1 MTYQAQ
7 LFQCCRE
14 GDLQKAQFLHEEK
27 DVDLNLR
34 DIWDS
39 SPLYYACLC
48 GHFEL
53 VEYLLQNGAKC
64 VENSFDGERCLYG
77 ALTNDIKNLIKN
89 WKQVHTRGLRRE
101 RHYDMMR
108 SLLDKG
114 SFYDVIMN
122 VHGRQFKVHRY
133 ILSARS
139 EYFADAFSNKW
150 KNVDEV
156 NISHHAVTADAFA
169 CLLQYLYTGRM
180 DIQCDMVG
188 QVKRLAKNCRLDL
201 LHQEI
206 IKVELRVDELVRLKP
221 QMKKR
226 VKVFSIE
233 GEVCMSVFRDDLRKL
248 VDHVIPPSLHDWV
261 EDGILPFTKMWRE
274 TLLFPDVCFNI
285 DNHLFLG
292 HKAIFCACSD
302 YFTALFEDHF
312 LENSFHSGTRVLPM
326 ITLTHISPQIFK
338 NVVVSMYSDEVEF
351 TSMDTAYETMCTS
364 HMLLFHGLTRR
375 CGQILGQHLDESNL
389 FPLLE
394 VARNFDLPKLEDMC
408 AMYMA
413 KTLDKMVD
421 NEEFAELVENDAA
434 KIKDREETDSIPI
447 VDDIRYHLT
456 SSVQNYSQMEEANF
470 KLSALNALLSR
481 LGIDC

>member
-292 HKAIFCACSD
+292 HK
-302 YFTALFEDHF
+302 
-312 LENSFHSGTRVLPM
+312 
-326 ITLTHISPQIFK
+326 
-338 NVVVSMYSDEVEF
+338 F